1 MAVIVTLYIYNHS
14 SMHAVRKAQRR
25 ALLQTM
31 NQNIDKLHVDEIY
44 EIEYTMPLIDKRI
57 YTYLAH
63 CTVFHE
69 D

>member
-1 MAVIVTLYIYNHS
+1 
-14 SMHAVRKAQRR
+14 MHAVRKAQRR